1 MGTTRH
7 FSEPQK
13 YKFLFVAAQ
22 LRGGEGLGR
31 KARRLSVFVVNDVLR
46 QISRHR
52 HGGSFVSLRAPLS
65 TRLPSL
71 AFAGDGL
78 SMGLGRFVFFENLL
92 SMGLGRPV
100 FFENLLSMG
109 LGRLVFFENLLSMGL
124 GRLVFFENLLS
135 MGLEGSYSLKTCFPW
150 GWKARIL

>member
-65 TRLPSL
+65 THLPSL

-92 SMGLGRPV
+92 SMGL
-100 FFENLLSMG
+100 
-109 LGRLVFFENLLSMGL
+109 
-124 GRLVFFENLLS
+124 
-135 MGLEGSYSLKTCFPW
+135 EGSYSLKTCFPW
-150 GWKARIL
+150 GWEGPYS

>member
-52 HGGSFVSLRAPLS
+52 HGGEFRLVACAPFHALAELSFCGR
-65 TRLPSL
+65 L
-71 AFAGDGL
+71 AFHGAGK
-78 SMGLGRFVFFENLL
+78 V
-92 SMGLGRPV
+92 
-100 FFENLLSMG
+100 
-109 LGRLVFFENLLSMGL
+109 
-124 GRLVFFENLLS
+124 
-135 MGLEGSYSLKTCFPW
+135 
-150 GWKARIL
+150 RIL

>member
-46 QISRHR
+46 QVSRHR
-52 HGGSFVSLRAPLS
+52 HGGSFVSLRAPLF

-92 SMGLGRPV
+92 SMGL
-100 FFENLLSMG
+100 E
-109 LGRLVFFENLLSMGL
+109 RLVFFENLLSMGL

-135 MGLEGSYSLKTCFPW
+135 MGLEGSYSLKTCFPG
-150 GWKARIL
+150 GWEGPYS